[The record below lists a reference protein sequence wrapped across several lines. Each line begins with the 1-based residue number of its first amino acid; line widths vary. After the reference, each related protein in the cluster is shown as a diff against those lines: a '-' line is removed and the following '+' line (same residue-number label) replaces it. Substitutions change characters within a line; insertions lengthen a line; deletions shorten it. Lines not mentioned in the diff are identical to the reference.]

1 MTLVR
6 PRPGHRRRCSPA
18 GVLPALA
25 SIILLLLAL
34 FPGAA
39 RAEAQ
44 ALGCEAGDT
53 EVREVH
59 FSGNVTF
66 SDQELADSIVT
77 TGENWFRRR
86 VGVFGRRQCLDVDE
100 LQRDVLRLIIFHRL
114 NGFYGVQVS
123 PETRVVRN
131 GVDVVFH
138 IREGPPII
146 LDSLAI
152 TGLTSADSSR
162 ILRGLEFP
170 VGERYSRYLAAR
182 NVREIITRLRNDG
195 YPRADALIAQTI
207 DTVDKVAS
215 LHVDVQ
221 PGERARIGEVRV
233 RVEPAVGKEQ
243 EISSNTV
250 RRVTGLRPGAIYRER
265 DLVNAQRTLYQLDA
279 YRHVEVRLAPDSAQL
294 ADSLV
299 VIELGLIEGDMHSAQ
314 VGVGWATLDCFRTQA
329 RYADRNFL
337 GGARRMELSGRLW
350 KIGADQGWTPC
361 QEVRDDPFSRNLNY
375 NVSATFSQPTLFGR
389 GPRSL
394 PTITVYSERRSEF
407 KAFERSTSIGI
418 LATQRIEPVSRLP
431 IVLSYSTELGRT
443 TAQPAL
449 FCAVFAVC
457 VDADREQ
464 LQTWQ
469 WLAVAGA
476 SLVRDRTDNPFSPS
490 TGSVLRFDFRH
501 ASPFIGSSREVQFN
515 KLVADGSR
523 YWTVADGH
531 VLAARLRLGGVLG
544 ADLQDLEHF
553 IPPQERLYAGGPS
566 TVRGYP
572 QNELGPILFRVDTF
586 DIVDGPG
593 ESVYYRAN
601 RDSVGAEAIPKGGNT
616 MVVGNL
622 EYRLR
627 SPFLPDLLQWTAFV
641 DAGLV
646 WNRESEKFRPENLRW
661 TPGIGLR
668 AFTLIGAVRVD
679 VGYNPYARRPGAAYF
694 DAVVDEAGDAPLFC
708 VSPGNTIAIVDGRPA
723 AGQDLTCPETFAPPQ
738 GGGFFRRLN
747 FSFSIGQAF

>member
-1 MTLVR
+1 MIAPARWSRAGRAPL
-6 PRPGHRRRCSPA
+6 A
-18 GVLPALA
+18 GVLARVLSLA
-25 SIILLLLAL
+25 ILVLLAA
-34 FPGAA
+34 PATA
-39 RAEAQ
+39 DAQ
-44 ALGCEAGDT
+44 ALTCEEGDT
-53 EVREVH
+53 EVRRVR
-59 FSGNVTF
+59 FSGNATF
-66 SDQELADSIVT
+66 ADQELADSIVT
-77 TGENWFRRR
+77 TGENWFRRNL
-86 VGVFGRRQCLDVDE
+86 GFLGRRQCLDEDE
-100 LQRDVLRLIIFHRL
+100 LQRDVLRLIIFYRL

-123 PETRVVRN
+123 PETRPVRG

-152 TGLTSADSSR
+152 TGLPLADSAR
-162 ILRGLEFP
+162 ILRGLDFP
-170 VGERYSRYLAAR
+170 VGERYSRYRAAA

-195 YPRADALIAQTI
+195 YPRADALIAQTV

-233 RVEPAVGKEQ
+233 VVEPAAGESQ

-250 RRVTGLRPGAIYRER
+250 RRITGLRAGALYRER
-265 DLVNAQRTLYQLDA
+265 DLVSAQRTLYQLDA
-279 YRHVEVRLAPDSAQL
+279 YRHVEVRLAPDSAQR

-299 VIELGLIEGDMHSAQ
+299 TIELGLIEGDMHSAQ

-350 KIGADQGWTPC
+350 KIGAQESWTQC
-361 QEVRDDPFSRNLNY
+361 TEARNDPFSENLNY
-375 NVSATFSQPTLFGR
+375 NISATFSQPTLFGR
-389 GPRSL
+389 GPRTL
-394 PTITVYSERRSEF
+394 PSITLYSERRSEYR
-407 KAFERSTSIGI
+407 AFERSTSIGL
-418 LATQRIEPVSRLP
+418 LASQRIEPFSRVP

-443 TAQPAL
+443 IAQPAL

-457 VDADREQ
+457 VEDDRQQ
-464 LQTWQ
+464 LQRKQ

-476 SLVRDRTDNPFSPS
+476 SLVRDRTDNPFSPT
-490 TGSVLRFDFRH
+490 TGSVVRVDFRH

-515 KLVADGSR
+515 KLVADGAR
-523 YWTVADGH
+523 YWSVADGQ

-544 ADLQDLEHF
+544 ADFQDAEHF

-586 DIVDGPG
+586 DIVEGPG
-593 ESVYYRAN
+593 DTVYYRADP
-601 RDSVGAEAIPKGGNT
+601 DSVSVEVIPKGGNT
-616 MVVGNL
+616 LVVGNL

-646 WNRESEKFRPENLRW
+646 WNRESDRLRWKELRW

-694 DAVVDEAGDAPLFC
+694 DAPLDVSSGDAPLFC
-708 VSPGNTIAIVDGRPA
+708 VSPGNSIAIVNGQPA
-723 AGQDLTCPETFAPPQ
+723 EGQDLSCPEDFAPRQ
-738 GGGFFRRLN
+738 GDSFFQRLN